1 MLIGRTKNEKIFADY
16 LWFNI
21 VLYHAVNRLCQGGGQ
36 SSDTATNSKVEA
48 KGQLTISML
57 DIGQGDAVL
66 IQTGAKNILIDTGD
80 DKYYE
85 DGKKGKENTQ
95 LLTEL
100 QKLKIDHID
109 TLVMTHAHAD
119 HIGKAD
125 KVIAQYGVKELVYNG
140 IPSTSKYFINA
151 LKAAKAN
158 GTQQVKV
165 KAGDV
170 LDFGNGVSFEI
181 VSPSQS
187 LIDEDTAAIK
197 AKKKVDVNNESVVG
211 RLTFGNFAMLFTG
224 DAEGPVEKDMV
235 ASYGKKLKCQ
245 VLKAGHHGSKTSSTA
260 EFLKLVQPESVV
272 MSLGVNN
279 QYGHPHEALLNRLQK
294 QGIKN
299 IYRTDA
305 NGTITIVSDGSS
317 YSITTEK

>member
-1 MLIGRTKNEKIFADY
+1 MKKYLQIICGLILCCTMLLTG
-16 LWFNI
+16 
-21 VLYHAVNRLCQGGGQ
+21 CSQGGGQ

-48 KGQLTISML
+48 KGQLIISML

-95 LLTEL
+95 LLSEL

-279 QYGHPHEALLNRLQK
+279 QYGHPHEALLNRLHK

>member
-1 MLIGRTKNEKIFADY
+1 MKKYLQIICGLILCCT
-16 LWFNI
+16 
-21 VLYHAVNRLCQGGGQ
+21 VLLTGCGQGGGQ
-36 SSDTATNSKVEA
+36 ASDTATNSKAEA

-187 LIDEDTAAIK
+187 LIDEDTAAVK

-224 DAEGPVEKDMV
+224 DAEGPVEKTMA

-294 QGIKN
+294 QGVKN

>member
-1 MLIGRTKNEKIFADY
+1 MKKYLQIICGLILCCTMLLTG
-16 LWFNI
+16 
-21 VLYHAVNRLCQGGGQ
+21 CGQSGGQ
-36 SSDTATNSKVEA
+36 SSDTAANSKAEA

-125 KVIAQYGVKELVYNG
+125 KVIAQYGVKVLVYNG
-140 IPSTSKYFINA
+140 IPSTSKYFIKA

-224 DAEGPVEKDMV
+224 DAEGPVEKTMA

-294 QGIKN
+294 QGVKN

>member
-1 MLIGRTKNEKIFADY
+1 MKKYLQIICGLILCCTMLLTG
-16 LWFNI
+16 
-21 VLYHAVNRLCQGGGQ
+21 CGQSGGQ
-36 SSDTATNSKVEA
+36 SSDTAANSKAEA

-272 MSLGVNN
+272 MSLGANN

-294 QGIKN
+294 QGVKN

-305 NGTITIVSDGSS
+305 NGTITIISDGSS

>member
-1 MLIGRTKNEKIFADY
+1 MKKYLQIICGLILCCTMLLTG
-16 LWFNI
+16 
-21 VLYHAVNRLCQGGGQ
+21 CGQSGGQ
-36 SSDTATNSKVEA
+36 SSDTADNSKAEA

-57 DIGQGDAVL
+57 DIDQGDAVL
-66 IQTGAKNILIDTGD
+66 IQTGVKNILIDTGD

-197 AKKKVDVNNESVVG
+197 TKKKVDVNNESVVG

>member
-1 MLIGRTKNEKIFADY
+1 MKKYLQIICGLILCCT
-16 LWFNI
+16 
-21 VLYHAVNRLCQGGGQ
+21 VLLTGCGQGGGQ
-36 SSDTATNSKVEA
+36 SSDTATNSKAEA

-224 DAEGPVEKDMV
+224 DAEGPVEKDIA

-294 QGIKN
+294 QGVKN

>member
-1 MLIGRTKNEKIFADY
+1 MKKYLQIICGLILCCT
-16 LWFNI
+16 
-21 VLYHAVNRLCQGGGQ
+21 VLLTGCGQGGGQ
-36 SSDTATNSKVEA
+36 SSDTATNSKAEA

-66 IQTGAKNILIDTGD
+66 IQTGVKNILIDTGD

-224 DAEGPVEKDMV
+224 DAEGPVEKDMA

-294 QGIKN
+294 QGVKN

>member
-1 MLIGRTKNEKIFADY
+1 MKKYLQIICGLILCCTMLLTG
-16 LWFNI
+16 
-21 VLYHAVNRLCQGGGQ
+21 CGQSGGQ
-36 SSDTATNSKVEA
+36 SSDTAANSKAEA

-57 DIGQGDAVL
+57 DIDQGDAVL

-224 DAEGPVEKDMV
+224 DAEGTVEKDMV

>member
-1 MLIGRTKNEKIFADY
+1 MKKY
-16 LWFNI
+16 LQI
-21 VLYHAVNRLCQGGGQ
+21 ICGLVLCCTVLLTGCSQGGGQ
-36 SSDTATNSKVEA
+36 SSDTAANSKAEA

-125 KVIAQYGVKELVYNG
+125 KVIAQYGVKELVYSG

-294 QGIKN
+294 QGVKN

>member
-1 MLIGRTKNEKIFADY
+1 MKKYLQIICGLILCCTMLLTG
-16 LWFNI
+16 
-21 VLYHAVNRLCQGGGQ
+21 CGQSGGQ
-36 SSDTATNSKVEA
+36 SSDTAANSKAEA

-224 DAEGPVEKDMV
+224 DAEGPVEKEMV

-294 QGIKN
+294 QGVKN

-305 NGTITIVSDGSS
+305 NGTITIVSDGNS

>member
-1 MLIGRTKNEKIFADY
+1 MKKYLQIICGLILCCTMLLTG
-16 LWFNI
+16 
-21 VLYHAVNRLCQGGGQ
+21 CGQSGGQ
-36 SSDTATNSKVEA
+36 SSDTAANSKAEA

-57 DIGQGDAVL
+57 DIDQGDAVL
-66 IQTGAKNILIDTGD
+66 IQTGVKNILIATGD

>member
-1 MLIGRTKNEKIFADY
+1 MKKYLQIICGLILCCTMLLTG
-16 LWFNI
+16 
-21 VLYHAVNRLCQGGGQ
+21 CGQSGGQ
-36 SSDTATNSKVEA
+36 SSDTAANSKVEA

-181 VSPSQS
+181 VSPSQG

-224 DAEGPVEKDMV
+224 DAEGPVEKEMV

-260 EFLKLVQPESVV
+260 EFLKLVQPESVI

>member
-1 MLIGRTKNEKIFADY
+1 MKKYLQIICGLILCCT
-16 LWFNI
+16 
-21 VLYHAVNRLCQGGGQ
+21 VLLTGCGQGGGQ

-85 DGKKGKENTQ
+85 DGKKGKDNTQ

-224 DAEGPVEKDMV
+224 DAEGPVEKIMA

>member
-1 MLIGRTKNEKIFADY
+1 MKKYLQIICGLILCCTMLLTG
-16 LWFNI
+16 
-21 VLYHAVNRLCQGGGQ
+21 CGQSGGQ
-36 SSDTATNSKVEA
+36 SSYTAANSKAEA

-294 QGIKN
+294 QGVKN

>member
-1 MLIGRTKNEKIFADY
+1 MKKYLQIICGLILCCTMLLTG
-16 LWFNI
+16 
-21 VLYHAVNRLCQGGGQ
+21 CGQSGGQ
-36 SSDTATNSKVEA
+36 SSDTAANSKAEV

-224 DAEGPVEKDMV
+224 DAEGPVEKDMA

-294 QGIKN
+294 QGVKN

>member
-1 MLIGRTKNEKIFADY
+1 MKKYLQIICGLILCCTMLLTG
-16 LWFNI
+16 
-21 VLYHAVNRLCQGGGQ
+21 CGQSGGQ
-36 SSDTATNSKVEA
+36 SSDTAANSKVEA

-140 IPSTSKYFINA
+140 ISSTSKYFINA

-181 VSPSQS
+181 VSPSQG

-224 DAEGPVEKDMV
+224 DAEGPVEKEMV

>member
-1 MLIGRTKNEKIFADY
+1 MKKYLQIICGLILCCTMLLTG
-16 LWFNI
+16 
-21 VLYHAVNRLCQGGGQ
+21 CSQGGGQ

-48 KGQLTISML
+48 KGQLIISML

-260 EFLKLVQPESVV
+260 EFLKLAQPESVV

-294 QGIKN
+294 QGVKN

>member
-1 MLIGRTKNEKIFADY
+1 MKKYLQIICGLILCCTMLLTG
-16 LWFNI
+16 
-21 VLYHAVNRLCQGGGQ
+21 CGQSGGQ
-36 SSDTATNSKVEA
+36 SSDTAANSKAEA

-57 DIGQGDAVL
+57 DIDQGDAVL
-66 IQTGAKNILIDTGD
+66 IQTGVKNILIDTGD

-151 LKAAKAN
+151 LKAVKAN

>member
-1 MLIGRTKNEKIFADY
+1 MKKYLQIICGLILCCT
-16 LWFNI
+16 
-21 VLYHAVNRLCQGGGQ
+21 VLLTGCGQGGGQ
-36 SSDTATNSKVEA
+36 SSDTAANSKAEA

-85 DGKKGKENTQ
+85 DGKKGRENTQ

>member
-1 MLIGRTKNEKIFADY
+1 MKKYLQIICGLILCCTMLLTG
-16 LWFNI
+16 
-21 VLYHAVNRLCQGGGQ
+21 CGQSGGQ
-36 SSDTATNSKVEA
+36 SSDTAANSKAEA

-57 DIGQGDAVL
+57 DIDQGDAVL
-66 IQTGAKNILIDTGD
+66 IQTGVKNILIDTGD

-140 IPSTSKYFINA
+140 IPSTGKYFINA

-294 QGIKN
+294 QGVKN

>member
-1 MLIGRTKNEKIFADY
+1 MKKYLQIICGLILCCTMLLTG
-16 LWFNI
+16 
-21 VLYHAVNRLCQGGGQ
+21 CGQSGGQ
-36 SSDTATNSKVEA
+36 SSDTATNSKAEA

-224 DAEGPVEKDMV
+224 DAEVPVEKDMV

-294 QGIKN
+294 QGVKN

>member
-1 MLIGRTKNEKIFADY
+1 MKKYLQIICGLILCCT
-16 LWFNI
+16 
-21 VLYHAVNRLCQGGGQ
+21 VLLTGCGQGGGQ
-36 SSDTATNSKVEA
+36 SSDTATNSKAEA

-187 LIDEDTAAIK
+187 LIDEDTAAVK

-224 DAEGPVEKDMV
+224 DAEGPVEKTMA

>member
-1 MLIGRTKNEKIFADY
+1 MKKYLQIICGLILCCT
-16 LWFNI
+16 
-21 VLYHAVNRLCQGGGQ
+21 VLLTGCGQGGGQ
-36 SSDTATNSKVEA
+36 SLDTATNSKAEA

-85 DGKKGKENTQ
+85 DGKKGKDNTQ

-224 DAEGPVEKDMV
+224 DAEGPVEKEMV

>member
-1 MLIGRTKNEKIFADY
+1 MKKYLQIICGLILCCTMLLTG
-16 LWFNI
+16 
-21 VLYHAVNRLCQGGGQ
+21 CGQSGGQ
-36 SSDTATNSKVEA
+36 TSDTAANSKAEA

-170 LDFGNGVSFEI
+170 LDFSNGVSFEI

-279 QYGHPHEALLNRLQK
+279 QYGHPHEALLKRLQK
-294 QGIKN
+294 QGVKN

>member
-1 MLIGRTKNEKIFADY
+1 MKKYLQIICGLILCCTMLLTG
-16 LWFNI
+16 
-21 VLYHAVNRLCQGGGQ
+21 CGQSGGQ
-36 SSDTATNSKVEA
+36 SSDTAANSKAEA

-57 DIGQGDAVL
+57 NIDQGDAVL
-66 IQTGAKNILIDTGD
+66 IQTGVKNILIDTGD

-279 QYGHPHEALLNRLQK
+279 QYGPPHEALLNRLQK

>member
-1 MLIGRTKNEKIFADY
+1 MKKYLQIICGLILCCTMLLTG
-16 LWFNI
+16 
-21 VLYHAVNRLCQGGGQ
+21 CGQSGGQ
-36 SSDTATNSKVEA
+36 SSDTAATNSKAEA

-95 LLTEL
+95 LLSEL

-170 LDFGNGVSFEI
+170 LDFGSGVSFEI

-299 IYRTDA
+299 IYRTDV

>member
-1 MLIGRTKNEKIFADY
+1 MKKYLQIICGLILCCTMLLTG
-16 LWFNI
+16 
-21 VLYHAVNRLCQGGGQ
+21 CGQ
-36 SSDTATNSKVEA
+36 SSDTAANSKVEA

-181 VSPSQS
+181 ISPSQS

-224 DAEGPVEKDMV
+224 DAEGPVEKDMA

-294 QGIKN
+294 QGVKN

>member
-1 MLIGRTKNEKIFADY
+1 MKKYLQIICGLILCCTMLLTG
-16 LWFNI
+16 
-21 VLYHAVNRLCQGGGQ
+21 CGQSGGQ
-36 SSDTATNSKVEA
+36 SSDTAANSKAEV

-95 LLTEL
+95 LLSEL

>member
-1 MLIGRTKNEKIFADY
+1 MKKYLQIICGLILCCTMLLTG
-16 LWFNI
+16 
-21 VLYHAVNRLCQGGGQ
+21 CGQSGGQ
-36 SSDTATNSKVEA
+36 SSDIAANSKAEA

-224 DAEGPVEKDMV
+224 DAEGPVEKEMV

-294 QGIKN
+294 QGVKN

>member
-1 MLIGRTKNEKIFADY
+1 MKKYLQIICGLILCCTMLLTG
-16 LWFNI
+16 
-21 VLYHAVNRLCQGGGQ
+21 CGQGGGQ
-36 SSDTATNSKVEA
+36 SSDTAANSKVEA

-187 LIDEDTAAIK
+187 LIDEDTATIK

-294 QGIKN
+294 QGVKN

>member
-1 MLIGRTKNEKIFADY
+1 MKKYLQIICGLILCCTMLLTG
-16 LWFNI
+16 
-21 VLYHAVNRLCQGGGQ
+21 CGQSGGQ
-36 SSDTATNSKVEA
+36 SSDTADNSKAEA

-66 IQTGAKNILIDTGD
+66 IQTGAKNVLIDTGD
-80 DKYYE
+80 DKYYD

-317 YSITTEK
+317 YSITTKK

>member
-1 MLIGRTKNEKIFADY
+1 MKKYLQIICGLILCCTMLLTG
-16 LWFNI
+16 
-21 VLYHAVNRLCQGGGQ
+21 CGQSGGQ
-36 SSDTATNSKVEA
+36 SSDTATNSKAEA

-211 RLTFGNFAMLFTG
+211 RLIFGNFAMLFTG
-224 DAEGPVEKDMV
+224 DAEGPVEKDMA

-294 QGIKN
+294 QGVKN

>member
-1 MLIGRTKNEKIFADY
+1 MKKYLQIICGLILCCTMLLTG
-16 LWFNI
+16 
-21 VLYHAVNRLCQGGGQ
+21 CGQSGGQ
-36 SSDTATNSKVEA
+36 SSDTAANSKAEA

-57 DIGQGDAVL
+57 DIDQGDAVL
-66 IQTGAKNILIDTGD
+66 IQTGVKNILIDTGD

-211 RLTFGNFAMLFTG
+211 RLTFGNFAMLFAG
-224 DAEGPVEKDMV
+224 DAEGLVEKDMV

>member
-1 MLIGRTKNEKIFADY
+1 MKKYLQIICGLILCCTMLLTG
-16 LWFNI
+16 
-21 VLYHAVNRLCQGGGQ
+21 CGQSGGQ

-211 RLTFGNFAMLFTG
+211 RLTFGDFAMLFTG

-305 NGTITIVSDGSS
+305 NGTITIVIDGSS

>member
-1 MLIGRTKNEKIFADY
+1 MKKYLQIICGLILCCTMLLTG
-16 LWFNI
+16 
-21 VLYHAVNRLCQGGGQ
+21 CGQSGGQ
-36 SSDTATNSKVEA
+36 SSDTAANSKAEA
-48 KGQLTISML
+48 KGRLTISML

-224 DAEGPVEKDMV
+224 DAEGPVEKDMA

>member
-1 MLIGRTKNEKIFADY
+1 MKKYLQIICGLILCCTMLLTG
-16 LWFNI
+16 
-21 VLYHAVNRLCQGGGQ
+21 CGQSGGQ
-36 SSDTATNSKVEA
+36 SSDTAANSKAEA

-57 DIGQGDAVL
+57 DIDQGDAVL
-66 IQTGAKNILIDTGD
+66 IQTGVKNILIDTGD

-170 LDFGNGVSFEI
+170 RDFGNGVSSEI

>member
-1 MLIGRTKNEKIFADY
+1 MKKYLHIICGLILCYTMLLTG
-16 LWFNI
+16 
-21 VLYHAVNRLCQGGGQ
+21 CGQSGGQ
-36 SSDTATNSKVEA
+36 SSDTAANSKAEA

-57 DIGQGDAVL
+57 DIDQGDAVL

>member
-1 MLIGRTKNEKIFADY
+1 MKKYLQIICGLILCCTMLLTG
-16 LWFNI
+16 
-21 VLYHAVNRLCQGGGQ
+21 CGQGGGQ
-36 SSDTATNSKVEA
+36 SSDTAANSKVEA

-224 DAEGPVEKDMV
+224 DAEGPVEKDMA

-294 QGIKN
+294 QGVKN

>member
-1 MLIGRTKNEKIFADY
+1 MKKYLQIICGLILCCTMLLTG
-16 LWFNI
+16 
-21 VLYHAVNRLCQGGGQ
+21 CGQSGGQ
-36 SSDTATNSKVEA
+36 SSDTFANSKAEA
-48 KGQLTISML
+48 KGQLIISML

-181 VSPSQS
+181 VSPTQS
-187 LIDEDTAAIK
+187 LIDEDTADIK

-224 DAEGPVEKDMV
+224 DAEGPVEKDMA

-294 QGIKN
+294 QGVKN